1 MRHTAWAEGKSTPF
15 AAAEIF
21 ACPREK
27 GGMDRTFL
35 AGAALSV
42 AGIGGYLAGVAVA
55 YPGRA
60 FSLTAGMVGI
70 TLVAVGDHRRERP

>member
-1 MRHTAWAEGKSTPF
+1 
-15 AAAEIF
+15 
-21 ACPREK
+21 
-27 GGMDRTFL
+27 MDRTFL

-60 FSLTAGMVGI
+60 FSLTAVMVGI
-70 TLVAVGDHRRERP
+70 TLVAVGDHRRERT